1 MRGKL
6 PQKNQMSLRAM
17 RRASAFVPAHISGF
31 FQVCDES
38 PELERKGSRNCG
50 PCIDAG
56 VLTKVKVEPA
66 ARTSVSVHINNER
79 APGAK
84 TTLAAVEN
92 LLGMVHEPL
101 EVTVAHSCQVP
112 IGAGYG
118 ASGAGTFGVTL
129 ALSKALGLRLPRE
142 KFLTIA
148 HVAEVTCRTGLG
160 DVGAQ
165 ALGGLVI
172 GLEPGAPPHGRWEQI
187 RLPKDEKVV
196 CGTFAG
202 LPTAKLLREAGFRER
217 SKRLG
222 GSALKKLLKKPT
234 PKNFMKVSREFA
246 EALELLDD
254 ELRALIGAVS
264 EAGAIGASQVMLG
277 RAIFA
282 LVREEKL
289 EQVRRA
295 FLEFLAPSAVIV
307 TSVNRMGARL
317 LG

>member
-1 MRGKL
+1 MRK
-6 PQKNQMSLRAM
+6 
-17 RRASAFVPAHISGF
+17 ASAFVPAHISGF
-31 FQVCDES
+31 FQVFDEFH
-38 PELERKGSRNCG
+38 EFERKGSRNCG

-66 ARTSVSVHINNER
+66 ARTSISVHINNER

-84 TTLAAVEN
+84 TTLTAVEN
-92 LLGMVHEPL
+92 LLGLVHEPL
-101 EVTVAHSCQVP
+101 EVVVAHSCKVP

-118 ASGAGTFGVTL
+118 ASGAGAFGAAL
-129 ALSKALGLRLPRE
+129 ALSHALGLRLARE
-142 KFLTIA
+142 RIAAIA

-187 RLPKDEKVV
+187 HLPKGVKVV

-202 LPTAKLLREAGFRER
+202 LPTAKLLREEGFRER

-222 GSALKKLLKKPT
+222 GLALKKLLEKPT
-234 PKNFMKVSREFA
+234 PRNFMQVSREFA
-246 EALELLDD
+246 EGLGLLDD
-254 ELRALIGAVS
+254 ELRALTEAVS
-264 EAGAIGASQVMLG
+264 KAGAIGASQVMLG
-277 RAIFA
+277 RATFA
-282 LVREEKL
+282 LVREGKL
-289 EQVRRA
+289 ERVRRV
-295 FLEFLAPSAVIV
+295 FLEFLEPGAVIV
-307 TSVNRMGARL
+307 ASVDRIGARL

>member
-1 MRGKL
+1 MRK
-6 PQKNQMSLRAM
+6 
-17 RRASAFVPAHISGF
+17 ASAFVPAHISGF

-79 APGAK
+79 APWAK
-84 TTLAAVEN
+84 TTLTAVEN

-101 EVTVAHSCQVP
+101 EVTVVHSCQVP

-118 ASGAGTFGVTL
+118 ASGAGALGATL

-142 KFLTIA
+142 RFVSIA

-172 GLEPGAPPHGRWEQI
+172 GLEPGAPPHGRWGQI
-187 RLPKDEKVV
+187 RLPKDVKVV

-202 LPTAKLLREAGFRER
+202 LPTAKLLREERFRER

-222 GSALKKLLKKPT
+222 SLAMKKLLKKPT
-234 PKNFMKVSREFA
+234 PKNFMRVSREFA
-246 EALELLDD
+246 EALGLLDD
-254 ELRALIGAVS
+254 ELRALIETVS
-264 EAGAIGASQVMLG
+264 KAGAIGVSQVMLG
-277 RAIFA
+277 RAAFA
-282 LVREEKL
+282 LVNEKKL
-289 EQVRRA
+289 KQVGHA
-295 FLEFLAPSAVIV
+295 FLEFLEPGAVIV
-307 TSVNRMGARL
+307 ANISRRGAVL
-317 LG
+317 FGG

>member
-1 MRGKL
+1 MRKAL
-6 PQKNQMSLRAM
+6 
-17 RRASAFVPAHISGF
+17 AFVPAHISGF

-38 PELERKGSRNCG
+38 PELGQKGSRNCG

-56 VLTKVKVEPA
+56 VLTKVEVEPA
-66 ARTSVSVHINNER
+66 ARTSISVYINNER

-84 TTLAAVEN
+84 TTLAAAEN
-92 LLGMVHEPL
+92 LLNLVREPL

-118 ASGAGTFGVTL
+118 ASGAGALGATL
-129 ALSKALGLRLPRE
+129 ALSKALDLRLPRE
-142 KFLTIA
+142 RFAAIA

-172 GLEPGAPPHGRWEQI
+172 GLEPGAPPHGRWERI
-187 RLPKDEKVV
+187 RLPKDVKVV

-202 LPTAKLLREAGFRER
+202 LPTTKLLREEGFRER

-222 GSALKKLLKKPT
+222 GLAMKKLLEKPT
-234 PKNFMKVSREFA
+234 TQNFMRVSREFA
-246 EALELLDD
+246 EALGLLDD
-254 ELRALIGAVS
+254 ELRALIEAVS
-264 EAGAIGASQVMLG
+264 KAGAIGVSQVMLG
-277 RAIFA
+277 RAAFA
-282 LVREEKL
+282 LVKEEKL

-295 FLEFLAPSAVIV
+295 FLEFLGPRAVMV
-307 TSVNRMGARL
+307 ASVDGRGARL
-317 LG
+317 LS

>member
-1 MRGKL
+1 M
-6 PQKNQMSLRAM
+6 
-17 RRASAFVPAHISGF
+17 F
-31 FQVCDES
+31 DES
-38 PELERKGSRNCG
+38 HEFERKGSRNCG

-66 ARTSVSVHINNER
+66 ARTRISVHINNER

-84 TTLAAVEN
+84 TTLTAIEN
-92 LLGMVHEPL
+92 LLDLVHEPL
-101 EVTVAHSCQVP
+101 EVVVAHSCKVP

-118 ASGAGTFGVTL
+118 ASGAGAFGAAL
-129 ALSKALGLRLPRE
+129 ALSNALGLRLARE
-142 KFLTIA
+142 RIAAIA

-187 RLPKDEKVV
+187 HLPKDVKVV

-202 LPTAKLLREAGFRER
+202 LPTAKLLREEGFRER

-222 GSALKKLLKKPT
+222 GLALKKLLEKPT
-234 PKNFMKVSREFA
+234 PRNFMQVSREFA
-246 EALELLDD
+246 EGLGLLDD
-254 ELRALIGAVS
+254 ELRALAEAVS
-264 EAGAIGASQVMLG
+264 KAGAIGASQVMLG
-277 RAIFA
+277 RATFA
-282 LVREEKL
+282 LVREGKL
-289 EQVRRA
+289 ERVRRV
-295 FLEFLAPSAVIV
+295 FLEFLEPSAVIV
-307 TSVNRMGARL
+307 ASVDRIGARL

>member
-1 MRGKL
+1 M
-6 PQKNQMSLRAM
+6 QK
-17 RRASAFVPAHISGF
+17 ASAFVPAHISGF

-38 PELERKGSRNCG
+38 PELVQKGSRNCG
-50 PCIDAG
+50 PCIDVG
-56 VLTKVKVEPA
+56 VLTKVEVEPA
-66 ARTSVSVHINNER
+66 VRTSINVYINDER

-84 TTLAAVEN
+84 TTFAAVEN
-92 LLGMVHEPL
+92 LLSSVREPL

-118 ASGAGTFGVTL
+118 ASGAGAFGATL

-142 KFLTIA
+142 RFAAIA
-148 HVAEVTCRTGLG
+148 HVAEITCSTGLG

-172 GLEPGAPPHGRWEQI
+172 GLEPGAPPHGKWERI
-187 RLPKDEKVV
+187 RLPRDVKMI

-202 LPTAKLLREAGFRER
+202 LPTTKLLREEGFLER
-217 SKRLG
+217 SKQLG
-222 GSALKKLLKKPT
+222 GLALKKLLEKPT

-254 ELRALIGAVS
+254 ELRALIEAVS

-277 RAIFA
+277 RAAFA
-282 LVREEKL
+282 LVKEEEIK
-289 EQVRRA
+289 QVKRA
-295 FLEFLAPSAVIV
+295 CLEFLEPSAVIV
-307 TSVNRMGARL
+307 ANVDRIGARL
-317 LG
+317 IG